1 MVFAWTSRF
10 CIFCKEKRWVP
21 KEKSIAHD
29 FCLNQQILHFF
40 QGKKNFPS
48 RYFFYCKWMMVFAWA
63 SRFCFSQGTMMH
75 SSKGLDWDWLSCILF
90 KEICSRIWFERIDI
104 RGRIKLIPD
113 PIFLIPPLLFESNP
127 WSSALSILLP
137 CISLRCNQ
145 RALPCSCQ
153 RSIVPSL
160 PCSCHRSSQLPP
172 IRPMRRQQFCARM
185 VGWHQHHV
193 RWWFRVPS
201 PAACL
206 SGFPCWIIFNSVTK
220 SFSYQLSVYG

>member
-1 MVFAWTSRF
+1 
-10 CIFCKEKRWVP
+10 
-21 KEKSIAHD
+21 
-29 FCLNQQILHFF
+29 
-40 QGKKNFPS
+40 
-48 RYFFYCKWMMVFAWA
+48 MMVFAWA

-185 VGWHQHHV
+185 APMMVPCSFASRLPV
-193 RWWFRVPS
+193 RLSLLNNFLSPNPS
-201 PAACL
+201 PINYLSMDRSILQAE
-206 SGFPCWIIFNSVTK
+206 SGFQTSSPHYT
-220 SFSYQLSVYG
+220 